1 MRKSAASNNASGENA
16 MTRRLWLSLLAI
28 GCAAFYSA
36 PAASDDFFKGKQ
48 ITLMTGSNPGGVNE
62 AYARLLG
69 RHMTKHIPGN
79 PTVIFQSVPGA
90 GGAVLANR
98 LAEKSPRDGTAIGQV
113 QRTLLLDPLLLD
125 KTFNFNPIEFN
136 WLGSLNSETNILIV
150 SGDSKVKSIED
161 AKKFEAVLAAGG
173 AETEGVIYPMLI
185 NDFIGTKF
193 RVVSGYP
200 GDAGMMLAIER
211 AEVEGRGGVP
221 WSAIKASS
229 AQKLADGKIKV
240 ILQMALKP
248 NPELPGVPSLLDL
261 VQSDVHKQ
269 VLELLFARSEMGRPF
284 VLPPGVPA
292 ERVAMLRKA
301 FLDTTKDPEFL
312 AEAKK
317 LGFEIDVVSGEDMQ
331 KLMQEL
337 YSKPKE
343 VYDEAKRAIKAAVEK
358 R

>member
-1 MRKSAASNNASGENA
+1 

-28 GCAAFYSA
+28 GCAALYSA
-36 PAASDDFFKGKQ
+36 PAASDDFFKDKQ

-62 AYARLLG
+62 AYARLLA
-69 RHMTKHIPGN
+69 RHLPKHIPGN
-79 PTVIFQSVPGA
+79 PTIIVQSVPGA

-125 KTFNFNPIEFN
+125 KTFAFNPIEFN
-136 WLGSLNSETNILIV
+136 WLGSLNRETNVLIV

-173 AETEGVIYPMLI
+173 ADTEGVIYPMLI
-185 NDFIGTKF
+185 NQFLDTKF

-211 AEVEGRGGVP
+211 SEVEGRGGVP
-221 WSAIKASS
+221 WSAIKATS

-240 ILQMALKP
+240 ILQMALSP
-248 NPELPGVPSLLDL
+248 NPELPNVPSLLDL
-261 VQSDVHKQ
+261 VKNDVHRQ
-269 VLELLFARSEMGRPF
+269 VLELLFARSEMGRPY
-284 VLPPGVPA
+284 VLPPGVAP

-301 FLDTTKDPEFL
+301 FIDTTKDADFL
-312 AEAKK
+312 KEAQR
-317 LGFEIDVVSGEDMQ
+317 LDFEIDVMDGEEMQ
-331 KLMQEL
+331 KLMKQL
-337 YSKPKE
+337 YSKPQA
-343 VYDEAKRAIKAAVEK
+343 VYDEAKRAIKQAVEK

>member
-1 MRKSAASNNASGENA
+1 
-16 MTRRLWLSLLAI
+16 
-28 GCAAFYSA
+28 
-36 PAASDDFFKGKQ
+36 
-48 ITLMTGSNPGGVNE
+48 
-62 AYARLLG
+62 
-69 RHMTKHIPGN
+69 
-79 PTVIFQSVPGA
+79 
-90 GGAVLANR
+90 
-98 LAEKSPRDGTAIGQV
+98 
-113 QRTLLLDPLLLD
+113 
-125 KTFNFNPIEFN
+125 
-136 WLGSLNSETNILIV
+136 
-150 SGDSKVKSIED
+150 
-161 AKKFEAVLAAGG
+161 
-173 AETEGVIYPMLI
+173 MLI

>member
-1 MRKSAASNNASGENA
+1 
-16 MTRRLWLSLLAI
+16 MTGRLWISLLAM
-28 GCAAFYSA
+28 GCAVLGAPPASA
-36 PAASDDFFKGKQ
+36 DDFFRGKQ
-48 ITLMTGSNPGGVNE
+48 ITMMTGSNPGGVNE

-69 RHMTKHIPGN
+69 KHMQKHIPGN

-125 KTFNFNPIEFN
+125 KDFAFNPIEFN
-136 WLGSLNSETNILIV
+136 WLGSLNRETNVLIV
-150 SGDSKVKSIED
+150 SGDSNVKSIED
-161 AKKFEAVLAAGG
+161 AKKAEAVLAAGG
-173 AETEGVIYPMLI
+173 ADTEGVIYPMLV
-185 NDFIGTKF
+185 NDFLGTKF
-193 RVVSGYP
+193 KVVSGYP

-211 AEVEGRGGVP
+211 KEVEGRGGVP

-240 ILQMALKP
+240 ILQMALNP
-248 NPELPGVPSLLDL
+248 NPELTKEKVPSLLDL
-261 VQSDVHKQ
+261 VKNDVHRQ

-301 FLDTTKDPEFL
+301 FIDTTKDPEFL
-312 AEAKK
+312 AEAQKQD
-317 LGFEIDVVSGEDMQ
+317 FEIDVMDGEEMQ
-331 KLMQEL
+331 TLMKQL
-337 YSKPKE
+337 YAKPKA